1 MGIALPIVD
10 VEKKDVV
17 TDALVI
23 KAMEKSL
30 AMIRFDLDR
39 RVTYVNEVFAQTM
52 GYTVAE
58 MYGMQHQ
65 QFCFNEFVNS
75 PEYEAFWNSMLNGTS
90 FQDKIERKDSK
101 GDSVWLE
108 ATYMPVYDELNQNI
122 VGVCKIATNITTR
135 QNNISAVVNE
145 LKTMS
150 HDLNEHADIGIE
162 RSRELMSSITYIS
175 EVSTQNRATLTHL
188 QEQARSIQ
196 GVVKTIREIASQTQ
210 LLALNAAI
218 EAAHA
223 GEYGRGFDIVAKEVR
238 KLSAMVENSINE
250 IRDSVNGI
258 TKEITNISGG
268 TQQVEGYVE
277 RSQQQIEVALN
288 DFTTIAASAHLLDT
302 KAQHV
307 TKIV

>member
-1 MGIALPIVD
+1 MVD

-75 PEYEAFWNSMLNGTS
+75 PEYEAFWSSMLNGTS
-90 FQDKIERKDSK
+90 FQDKIERKDAK
-101 GDSVWLE
+101 GNSVWLE

>member
-1 MGIALPIVD
+1 
-10 VEKKDVV
+10 
-17 TDALVI
+17 
-23 KAMEKSL
+23 
-30 AMIRFDLDR
+30 
-39 RVTYVNEVFAQTM
+39 
-52 GYTVAE
+52 
-58 MYGMQHQ
+58 
-65 QFCFNEFVNS
+65 
-75 PEYEAFWNSMLNGTS
+75 
-90 FQDKIERKDSK
+90 
-101 GDSVWLE
+101 
-108 ATYMPVYDELNQNI
+108 
-122 VGVCKIATNITTR
+122 
-135 QNNISAVVNE
+135 
-145 LKTMS
+145 
-150 HDLNEHADIGIE
+150 
-162 RSRELMSSITYIS
+162 
-175 EVSTQNRATLTHL
+175 L

-196 GVVKTIREIASQTQ
+196 GVIKTIREIASQTQ

-268 TQQVEGYVE
+268 TQKVEGYVE
-277 RSQQQIEVALN
+277 RSQQQIEVSLN